1 MWVFGYGS
9 LMWDGW
15 ETELGCTRSVLATL
29 PGYVRAFNKA
39 SVRNWG
45 SRQMPGPTLNLVP
58 GEGGCVGMAFE
69 FPSDQSQEVLNY
81 LREREGAGFEFYQK
95 VVRLGDGA
103 EVESVVGIYE
113 GDRLINVTSIEEVA
127 ALVKRAHGRDGSCS
141 AYVIG
146 VSEKLLGLGIND
158 PAVTALHRLIKG

>member
-9 LMWDGW
+9 LMWDEW
-15 ETELGCTRSVLATL
+15 ETKVGCTRSVLATL

-45 SRQMPGPTLNLVP
+45 SQQMPGPTLNLVP

-69 FPSDQSQEVLNY
+69 FPNDRSQEVLNY
-81 LREREGAGFEFYQK
+81 LREREGAGFKFYQK

-103 EVESVVGIYE
+103 EVESIVGIYE
-113 GDRLINVTSIEEVA
+113 GDFLINVTSIEEVA
-127 ALVKRAHGRDGSCS
+127 ALVRRAHGRDGSCRE
-141 AYVIG
+141 YVVGILN
-146 VSEKLLGLGIND
+146 KLRDLQIDD
-158 PAVTALHRLIKG
+158 PIVTNLHRLIED